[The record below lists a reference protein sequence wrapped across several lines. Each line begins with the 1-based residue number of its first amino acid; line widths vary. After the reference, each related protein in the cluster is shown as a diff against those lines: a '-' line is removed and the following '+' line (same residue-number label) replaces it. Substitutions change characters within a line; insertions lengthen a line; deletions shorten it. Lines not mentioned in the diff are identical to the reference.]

1 GETKMANHQ
10 TTPLVEDTAEALYVA
25 FELSKAKWKL
35 GFSDGSHR
43 AARVVTVDAPDVE
56 AVDRQILKA
65 KQSFGLRE
73 GAPVYSCYE
82 AGRDGFWLHR
92 ALTDRGID
100 NLVVDPA
107 SIEVNRRKR
116 RVKTDRVDVAQLLGQ
131 RIRYYRG
138 DRRVRAVARV
148 PSEQDEAAR
157 QLHRELA
164 VLRNERARHRMRI
177 QSLLFA
183 QGIRVLQ
190 QERRRLLTASRG
202 KNVQKVKR
210 LVQLRGIGLESA
222 WVFSMELF
230 AWRQFA
236 NRRELAGAV
245 GLTPTPYSSGDTER
259 QQGVSKIGN
268 KRVRT
273 LLVES
278 AWVWLRYQPDSALS
292 RWFNERFA

>member
-1 GETKMANHQ
+1 MANHQ

-116 RVKTDRVDVAQLLGQ
+116 RVKTDRVDAVKLLGQ
-131 RIRYYRG
+131 LIRYYRG
-138 DRRVRAVARV
+138 ERRVWAVVRV

-183 QGIRVLQ
+183 QGIRV
-190 QERRRLLTASRG
+190 
-202 KNVQKVKR
+202 
-210 LVQLRGIGLESA
+210 
-222 WVFSMELF
+222 
-230 AWRQFA
+230 
-236 NRRELAGAV
+236 
-245 GLTPTPYSSGDTER
+245 
-259 QQGVSKIGN
+259 
-268 KRVRT
+268 
-273 LLVES
+273 
-278 AWVWLRYQPDSALS
+278 
-292 RWFNERFA
+292 

>member
-1 GETKMANHQ
+1 MRAWNGK
-10 TTPLVEDTAEALYVA
+10 ALQQA
-25 FELSKAKWKL
+25 LQ
-35 GFSDGSHR
+35 
-43 AARVVTVDAPDVE
+43 ARIVREHGRLEQVE
-56 AVDRQILKA
+56 AQ
-65 KQSFGLRE
+65 
-73 GAPVYSCYE
+73 
-82 AGRDGFWLHR
+82 
-92 ALTDRGID
+92 
-100 NLVVDPA
+100 
-107 SIEVNRRKR
+107 
-116 RVKTDRVDVAQLLGQ
+116 
-131 RIRYYRG
+131 
-138 DRRVRAVARV
+138 
-148 PSEQDEAAR
+148 
-157 QLHRELA
+157 
-164 VLRNERARHRMRI
+164 
-177 QSLLFA
+177 
-183 QGIRVLQ
+183 IRVLQ

-273 LLVES
+273 LLVEI

-292 RWFNERFA
+292 RWFNERFAAGGARLRRIGIVALARKLLIALWRFVEYGVIPEGARLKMV